1 MTRQAQISIAAS
13 IVVHVLFLLVLAGV
27 EEYADRDIEDKML
40 VTFVDE
46 RKIALLRRSIPVRLA
61 ASLDRSPRRPTQEQY
76 AVQPGHRSSV
86 EFYTSEPERVFSEVK
101 SIGQDIS
108 LRADIQRRP
117 VELQWRLASP
127 IATGP
132 RTEPQVGIRMQP
144 RVSELHNLLKDMGPT
159 LADLDPNAVDDALKR
174 FAAAVHRRI
183 ESNKRY
189 PAAAQNVGIE
199 GRTGVRMTILKDGR
213 LKEVEILDSSGYEIL
228 DKAALRSVRDAAPFP
243 AIPDAAKMEEIEVS
257 VYLAFNLS

>member
-1 MTRQAQISIAAS
+1 MTRQAQFAIASSI
-13 IVVHVLFLLVLAGV
+13 ILHVIFLLVLAGV
-27 EEYADRDIEDKML
+27 REYTDEHIENKVL

-46 RKIALLRRSIPVRLA
+46 SKTARLRRSIPVRLA
-61 ASLDRSPRRPTQEQY
+61 ASPDRSPRRPTQEQY
-76 AVQPGHRSSV
+76 TVQPGHRSSV

-108 LRADIQRRP
+108 PKADIQRRP
-117 VELQWRLASP
+117 VEQEGRLASP

-132 RTEPQVGIRMQP
+132 RTEPQIGIQMQP
-144 RVSELHNLLKDMGPT
+144 RVSELHNLLRDMGPT
-159 LADLDPNAVDDALKR
+159 LADLDPGAVDDALKR

-189 PAAAQNVGIE
+189 PAAAQKVGIE
-199 GRTGVRMTILKDGR
+199 GRAGVKMTILKDGR

-228 DKAALRSVRDAAPFP
+228 DKAALQSVRDAAPFP
-243 AIPDAAKMEEIEVS
+243 AIPDAAKMEMIEVS